1 MCLYILYI
9 YVYIKYLK
17 LWENYI
23 NENSN
28 KDGVVLCNKTLKHK
42 KGGLNFFKG
51 YEYNYSKSG
60 EKYSVSYDDGR
71 FATFGK
77 DMFEKNFE
85 IIS

>member
-1 MCLYILYI
+1 M
-9 YVYIKYLK
+9 KYLK

-23 NENSN
+23 NENSD
-28 KDGVVLCNKTLKHK
+28 KDGVVSCKKTLKHK

-60 EKYSVSYDDGR
+60 EKYSVAYDDGR

-77 DMFEKNFE
+77 DMFEKNFD